1 MNQEILQIGIIEDTD
16 IIRKNL
22 VSFINMQGD
31 MQISVEA
38 NSIEDFFDKH
48 KQQQNLPC
56 DILLLDIGL
65 PGQSGLEALPAIK
78 QLLPDTE
85 VIILTIFEEE
95 HIIVKALCNGA
106 SSYISKKAGLQ
117 EILNAIHIVKEKG
130 SYLSPSVARE
140 IVNHLMGGKVSKATI
155 LSDRQKEILK
165 KLSEGKSYQTI
176 SNELFLSI
184 ETIRSHVK
192 KMYKVL
198 HVNNKTEA
206 IANYLNG
213 YIK

>member
-38 NSIEDFFDKH
+38 NSIEDFCDKY